1 MPGIRWTVSHG
12 SVTMWRIMGFFED
25 VPQPVPAAPLPVSLT
40 ASLTGPVRAP
50 WLAPPDHQ
58 LGGVVAAPPS
68 LGVTGDT
75 AVSIGGVV
83 AYPSGVEIT
92 LEVRLRPG
100 TAAGADPR
108 LSVAWAREAQRM
120 VRFGVVLP
128 GGARVIAADPGV
140 PLAARLDATADTSG
154 TQDDPLLTV
163 VDSWGPVEDWAG
175 PGFVQPPQP
184 AYGYGYGPGL
194 AYRTFT
200 AGFAGG
206 RAPDVHRLRY
216 WLWPLPP
223 AGPLTL
229 VVDFPARGLAES
241 RVTVDGS
248 ALRAAAERAVTLWP
262 AGDGLDEPG
271 TPPVDVPTEA
281 ARVRA
286 AFRRAFTGGQGEDHA
301 LSAVEGG
308 PGLRDVLERVRE
320 RFPRQTTGARVLVG
334 EPVFVDPGHARVL
347 FEVVVPGASL
357 GGVSVGAA
365 VLVAGDWKVTTQT
378 YTGVLARSGIG
389 VFAG

>member
-1 MPGIRWTVSHG
+1 
-12 SVTMWRIMGFFED
+12 MGFFED
-25 VPQPVPAAPLPVSLT
+25 VPQPVPAALLPVSLT

-68 LGVTGDT
+68 LGATGDT

-140 PLAARLDATADTSG
+140 PLAARLDAT
-154 TQDDPLLTV
+154 
-163 VDSWGPVEDWAG
+163 
-175 PGFVQPPQP
+175 
-184 AYGYGYGPGL
+184 
-194 AYRTFT
+194 
-200 AGFAGG
+200 
-206 RAPDVHRLRY
+206 
-216 WLWPLPP
+216 
-223 AGPLTL
+223 
-229 VVDFPARGLAES
+229 
-241 RVTVDGS
+241 VDGS

-286 AFRRAFTGGQGEDHA
+286 AFRSRSWCREPRWAGSPSAPRCSSPGTG
-301 LSAVEGG
+301 
-308 PGLRDVLERVRE
+308 R
-320 RFPRQTTGARVLVG
+320 
-334 EPVFVDPGHARVL
+334 
-347 FEVVVPGASL
+347 
-357 GGVSVGAA
+357 
-365 VLVAGDWKVTTQT
+365 
-378 YTGVLARSGIG
+378 
-389 VFAG
+389 